1 MSAPQD
7 RNSPFRLFKD
17 MLATLLSV
25 PKEEVD
31 EEPGQE
37 QTDKYLTEEDA
48 ADPHEDAG

>member
-25 PKEEVD
+25 PKEVD
-31 EEPGQE
+31 EEPEQE
-37 QTDKYLTEEDA
+37 QTDKDVTEKDA
-48 ADPHEDAG
+48 SLSDENAG